1 MTRKEDTVKKKGII
15 IGAIVIVLIVSCVL
29 IFKKD
34 PVDKK
39 LKNIM
44 EDMQSY
50 RLVGDMEI
58 TKGEDVKG
66 YSLEVGYKK
75 VDKDEYFRVGITD
88 KELNQTQVILRNKDG
103 VYVLTPTLNQIFKF
117 EGDWPL
123 NSLKPYLIQ
132 SMVEIMKN
140 KDCIINSEKD
150 SYVVESAVNY
160 PNNNNFKKQKMVFN
174 NDYEIQE
181 LEITDDNDAVQ
192 LKIVFNKVKY
202 DAKLDKDY
210 FDLPS
215 DMESEVSNPV
225 VSQEDLPLYPMS
237 VFDSSL
243 SNVSEVEASN
253 GLRHVLEYKG
263 DKNFTVIESVQEKS
277 NELQTVIMSGEFVDS
292 IDAFGFFDGNHMTMM
307 NNGVEYTIYSD
318 DLNPS
323 EMVEVL
329 SSMQMVVM
337 K

>member
-29 IFKKD
+29 IFKKE

-44 EDMQSY
+44 EDMKSY
-50 RLVGDMEI
+50 QLVGDMEI

-160 PNNNNFKKQKMVFN
+160 PNNNNFKKQKMIFN

-192 LKIVFNKVKY
+192 LKIAFNKVKY
-202 DAKLDKDY
+202 DAKLAKNY
-210 FDLPS
+210 FDLPN

-225 VSQEDLPLYPMS
+225 VNQEDLPLYPMS

-243 SNVSEVEASN
+243 SNVSEVEVIN
-253 GLRHVLEYKG
+253 GSRHVLEYKG

-277 NELQTVIMSGEFVDS
+277 SELQTVIMSGEFVDS
-292 IDAFGFFDGNHMTMM
+292 IDAFGFYDGNHMTMM

-318 DLNPS
+318 DLNPN

-329 SSMQMVVM
+329 SSMQVVVM

>member
-29 IFKKD
+29 IFKKE

-44 EDMQSY
+44 EDMKSY
-50 RLVGDMEI
+50 QLVGDMEI

-160 PNNNNFKKQKMVFN
+160 PNNNNFKKQKMIFN

-192 LKIVFNKVKY
+192 LKIAFNKVKY
-202 DAKLDKDY
+202 DAKLAKNY
-210 FDLPS
+210 FDLPN

-225 VSQEDLPLYPMS
+225 VNQEDLPLYPMS

-243 SNVSEVEASN
+243 SNVSEVEVSN
-253 GLRHVLEYKG
+253 GSRHVLEYKG

-277 NELQTVIMSGEFVDS
+277 SELQTVIMSGEFVDS
-292 IDAFGFFDGNHMTMM
+292 IDAFGFYDGNHMTMM

-318 DLNPS
+318 DLNPN

-329 SSMQMVVM
+329 SSMQVVVM